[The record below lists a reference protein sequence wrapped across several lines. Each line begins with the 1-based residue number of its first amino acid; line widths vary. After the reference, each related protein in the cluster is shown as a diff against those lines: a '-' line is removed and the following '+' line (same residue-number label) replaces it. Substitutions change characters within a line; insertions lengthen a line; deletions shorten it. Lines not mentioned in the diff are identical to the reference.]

1 MGFPLTFPYPWNQ
14 TTSSSDTPPA
24 VPQEFSVSIGGRPYV
39 INTSFEP
46 YRRDAFRHRTIQP
59 QRESID
65 LTNIPGQGTI
75 NTEGLWRREAIDWH
89 LGAGQPWQDRKG
101 SEDARF
107 STSKGINPWMQWQV
121 SLLPET
127 KSLAAADGA
136 TQAIQC
142 GKYLYVLDIAAQTL
156 KYTSNLSAWTT
167 VTGTPSNM
175 TMLATDGYDL
185 WIANNNATNCVYTTT
200 AGASS
205 ASAYAT
211 GIAVQGVWWVGER
224 LMLAGANSIW
234 NVAASTIPTTLILTG
249 TPSSSQTVALWT
261 HPSSDFIFTAMDD
274 GSSQIYIGG
283 YNAGGG
289 LPLQSS
295 VYRSTIEATGTALT
309 IPVQALPMEGG
320 EYVTSIYGYLNFVFV
335 GSNLGV
341 RMCRTLAAYDPTG
354 NQGDLEAGPLIPG
367 LFPPGPVSFPVQSM
381 TANNRFLY
389 FGWSNYDDTST
400 GIGRMDLS
408 TFIDTQA
415 PAYASDLMVTGQ
427 GAVVSLAWCT
437 INNQPVICISGKGVY
452 TAANNFVTSG
462 YVDSGL
468 IGYGISDDKIAMAG
482 DIGTIEPQFGPV
494 SMSLSSNG
502 SALTLVGTQ
511 NDSDDGG
518 TSNQSAFA
526 INQVRGE
533 TYTVRMTLY
542 RDAGNNKSPILHR
555 WTLKAIPAITAG
567 TTISVVLLLYG
578 TTDNRGSEGY
588 RDPYAE
594 YAYLESLRTTQ
605 TPVEYVEGP
614 YSAMVLIDEIDW
626 LPFKERDADP
636 NGGFVGD
643 CIVYLK
649 TFDIGA

>member
-1 MGFPLTFPYPWNQ
+1 MGFPLRFPYPWNQ
-14 TTSSSDTPPA
+14 TTPSSDTPSS

-39 INTSFEP
+39 VNTSFEP

-65 LTNIPGQGTI
+65 LTNIPGEGTV
-75 NTEGLWRREAIDWH
+75 NTEGLWRREAIDWSY
-89 LGAGQPWQDRKG
+89 GAGQPWQDRKG
-101 SEDARF
+101 SADNRF
-107 STSKGINPWMQWQV
+107 STSKGVNPWMQWQL
-121 SLLPET
+121 SLLPDT
-127 KSLAAADGA
+127 QQLLASSGT

-142 GKYLYVLDIAAQTL
+142 GKYLYVLDTTAQTL
-156 KYTSNLSAWTT
+156 KFSPDLVTWTS
-167 VTGTPSNM
+167 VTFTSPPYSPVFVNM
-175 TMLATDGYDL
+175 ATDGFDL
-185 WIANNNATNCVYTTT
+185 WIADASNGAGTAVWQTT
-200 AGASS
+200 AGATT
-205 ASAYAT
+205 AT
-211 GIAVQGVWWVGER
+211 GLVTGGYSSGVWWVGDR
-224 LMLAGANSIW
+224 LMSAAGNIIF
-234 NVAASTIPTTLILTG
+234 NITSTSPAPYPTPLF
-249 TPSSSQTVALWT
+249 T
-261 HPSSDFIFTAMDD
+261 HPDSNWAVTAMAD
-274 GSSQIYIGG
+274 GSSQIYIAG
-283 YNAGGG
+283 YDKGQGMPLNAA
-289 LPLQSS
+289 
-295 VYRSTIEATGTALT
+295 VYRTTIESTGTALT
-309 IPVQALPMEGG
+309 VPVQALPLEGG
-320 EYVTSIYGYLNFVFV
+320 EYAVSLYGYLNYIFV
-335 GSNLGV
+335 GTNLGV

-367 LFPPGPVSFPVQSM
+367 LFPPGPVNAPVRGL

-389 FGWSNYDDTST
+389 FGWSNYDAAST

-415 PAYASDLMVTGQ
+415 PAFTSDLMVTGQ
-427 GAVVSLAWCT
+427 GEIVNLTWCN
-437 INNQPVICISGKGVY
+437 INNQPVICVKGLGVY
-452 TAANNFVTSG
+452 TASSVNVDSG

-468 IGYGISDDKIAMAG
+468 ISYGIADDKIVMAG
-482 DIGTIEPQFGPV
+482 DIGTLEPQFGPV

-502 SALTLVGTQ
+502 SALALVGTQ
-511 NDSDDGG
+511 QDSDDGG

-526 INQVRGE
+526 INQIRGE

-542 RDAGNNKSPILHR
+542 RDAGNNKSPVLHR

-578 TTDNRGSEGY
+578 TTDNRGSEEY

-605 TPVEYVEGP
+605 SVVEYVEGP
-614 YSAMVLIDEIDW
+614 YSAMVTIEEIDW

-636 NGGFVGD
+636 EGGYIGD